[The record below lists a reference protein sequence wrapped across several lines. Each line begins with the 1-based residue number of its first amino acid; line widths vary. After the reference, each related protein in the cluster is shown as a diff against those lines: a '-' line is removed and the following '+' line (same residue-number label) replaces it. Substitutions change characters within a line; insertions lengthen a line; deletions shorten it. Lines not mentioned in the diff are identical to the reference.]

1 MASLCS
7 ILQIYNDSLIY
18 KCDKWTFTACKTVL
32 TMYIVKTKRVQLN
45 IQLKLKHEQ
54 NMYKN
59 GSVQSQTYSHSAETN
74 ESKYS
79 IRLYS
84 TNNVKQIND
93 YNNGANFSEIISAQF
108 CIFHFVYILLSKED
122 TIDSVY
128 YSSARDWRH
137 VCGQSQVYMIK
148 TGVQLRPKSS
158 DWKYFFPLEYIR
170 DFNVWSISKF
180 IKVLYNAVKQAV
192 RPVLGPPQ

>member
-59 GSVQSQTYSHSAETN
+59 GSVQSQTYSLSAETN

-108 CIFHFVYILLSKED
+108 CIFILCTSCCPRKTRLIVCTTVQPGTED
-122 TIDSVY
+122 TCVVR
-128 YSSARDWRH
+128 ARFRWLKQLCNFD
-137 VCGQSQVYMIK
+137 QNQVIGS
-148 TGVQLRPKSS
+148 T
-158 DWKYFFPLEYIR
+158 FFPLEYIR
-170 DFNVWSISKF
+170 DFNVWLISKF
-180 IKVLYNAVKQAV
+180 IKAVV
-192 RPVLGPPQ
+192 